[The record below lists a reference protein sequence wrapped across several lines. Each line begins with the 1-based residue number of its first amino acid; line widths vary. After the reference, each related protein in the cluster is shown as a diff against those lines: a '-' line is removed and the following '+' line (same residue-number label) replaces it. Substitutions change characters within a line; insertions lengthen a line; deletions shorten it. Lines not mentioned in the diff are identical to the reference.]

1 MCSLKKKINSF
12 ETYTQ
17 ILEKKENN
25 FSIIFFLK
33 VFFPFLGEK
42 TTVILKL
49 QGMRSD
55 F

>member
-1 MCSLKKKINSF
+1 MCSLKKKKINSF

-42 TTVILKL
+42 NNSYFKIARYEK
-49 QGMRSD
+49 
-55 F
+55 